1 MDRGWRLD
9 VTSPTAEQFTD
20 PCTSHG
26 EGPFWDAVNDR
37 LLLVDML
44 AGAVIEVDDHGGTRR
59 HQLAGVAAAI
69 RARRGGGYVLAT
81 ESRFALLRPDLSEEK
96 VLPPVFVD
104 PSIRMNDGGCDPQ
117 GRFYCG
123 TMAYDETPGAGTLY
137 RLDPDGRVSVTLR
150 DVTISNGL
158 QWNAAGDTVFYND
171 TPTDRVDQFTF
182 DPETAAFTDR
192 RTFTEIAGGGHPD
205 GMAIDE
211 EDGLWIALWGGG
223 AVHRYDAAGRLDLVV
238 ELPVSN
244 VTACAF
250 GGPERRTLFITTS
263 RQGLEPSDQPDA
275 GAVFRFEAGVR
286 GAPQHA
292 FAG

>member
-1 MDRGWRLD
+1 MVVGPGTDMSRAVER
-9 VTSPTAEQFTD
+9 FTD

-26 EGPFWDAVNDR
+26 EGPFWDAVQGR

-44 AGAVIEVDDHGGTRR
+44 AGAVVEVDADGGTRR
-59 HQLAGVAAAI
+59 HELGGVAAAL
-69 RARRGGGYVLAT
+69 RARQRGGYVLAT
-81 ESRFALLRPDLSEEK
+81 EDRFALLGPDLTPER
-96 VLPPVFVD
+96 VLPPVFTD
-104 PSIRMNDGGCDPQ
+104 PLVRMNDGGCDPQ

-123 TMAYDETPGAGTLY
+123 TMAYAETPGAGTLY
-137 RLDPDGRVSVTLR
+137 RLDPDGEVSVVLR

-158 QWNAAGDTVFYND
+158 QWNAAGDTVFYAD
-171 TPTDRVDQFTF
+171 TPTDRVDRFRY
-182 DPETAAFTDR
+182 DPASGAFTDR
-192 RTFTEIAGGGHPD
+192 QTFAEITGGGHPD
-205 GMAIDE
+205 GMAVDE
-211 EDGLWIALWGGG
+211 EDGLWVALWNGG

-238 ELPVSN
+238 ELPVTN

-250 GGPERRTLFITTS
+250 GGPDRRTLFITTS
-263 RQGLEPSDQPDA
+263 QQGVDLAAEPDA